1 MRLYLISLAVGV
13 LVGIIYALLD
23 VRSPAPPVVALIG
36 LLGMLVGEQ
45 VVPAAKRLMS
55 GLPITAHWMKAE
67 CAPHVFGELPTRP
80 HTQNGAPTQPPEKD
94 ELRT

>member
-36 LLGMLVGEQ
+36 LLGMLIGEQ
-45 VVPAAKRLMS
+45 LVPAAKRIMT
-55 GLPITAHWMKAE
+55 GLPITTEWMKTD
-67 CAPHVFGELPTRP
+67 CAPHVLGQLPTKPRA
-80 HTQNGAPTQPPEKD
+80 GAPSKD
-94 ELRT
+94 EVRT